1 MICLPV
7 DYKNRMKIYN
17 VMNII
22 YCLTSHVIEPEE
34 KEI

>member
-7 DYKNRMKIYN
+7 DYKNRLKIYN

-22 YCLTSHVIEPEE
+22 YNNHVIEPEE
-34 KEI
+34 KEIEP